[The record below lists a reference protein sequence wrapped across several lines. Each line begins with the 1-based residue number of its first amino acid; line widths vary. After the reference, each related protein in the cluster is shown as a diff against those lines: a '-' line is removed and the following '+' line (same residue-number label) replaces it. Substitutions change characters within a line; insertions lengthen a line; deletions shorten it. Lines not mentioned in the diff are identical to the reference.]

1 MPRIRAFLTW
11 EKTWRR
17 EARIV
22 PLLRRFPTTLTRSPS
37 RTRRGAVRTVTAIP
51 LCPVVRTMV
60 CARFATTVPLIAF
73 GAALADPTA
82 SRKAATA
89 SRAVHFID

>member
-1 MPRIRAFLTW
+1 
-11 EKTWRR
+11 
-17 EARIV
+17 
-22 PLLRRFPTTLTRSPS
+22 
-37 RTRRGAVRTVTAIP
+37 
-51 LCPVVRTMV
+51 MV